1 MQQILLKFPMDVVIR
16 LEESKALNE
25 SWTVASLREALKRYI
40 TIHSNAHRYE
50 ANFKS
55 HHVRVSRNF
64 RTRTTSM
71 ESSTDKQFFTRTL
84 VANSHRSSKFSYK
97 KGAPTKP

>member
-1 MQQILLKFPMDVVIR
+1 MDVVVR

-25 SWTVASLREALKRYI
+25 SWTVASLREGLKRYI

-50 ANFKS
+50 VNFKS

-64 RTRTTSM
+64 QTRTTSL
-71 ESSTDKQFFTRTL
+71 EFSTDKQFSTGAL
-84 VANSHRSSKFSYK
+84 VANSRRSSKFLFIQK
-97 KGAPTKP
+97 R